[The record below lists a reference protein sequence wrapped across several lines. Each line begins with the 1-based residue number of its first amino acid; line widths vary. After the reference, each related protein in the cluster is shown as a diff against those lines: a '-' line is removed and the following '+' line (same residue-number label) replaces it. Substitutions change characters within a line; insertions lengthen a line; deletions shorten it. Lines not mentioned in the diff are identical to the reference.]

1 MVARTSRNTLVDSRR
16 NQRPREFGRHASGFT
31 LVELLM
37 VIAIVGLLA
46 TFVLVA
52 LAGANQSAKE
62 SRTTAQL
69 VKINELLQDKWQS
82 YQYRNMPPLGN
93 TAGRKIASARRG
105 QYIPV
110 TNPSSGQPFRSFDEW
125 LVMSGGGYRSVHL
138 DRWMATHEVMRM
150 ELPCTLQEVVGP
162 NTNRHQQSLLLDPLD
177 SRLRERSVPALS
189 IAYYTRAK
197 AAVLG
202 NDLSN
207 WSRLYQ
213 SSECL
218 FLILSQMRDGD
229 SSALEYFSE
238 AEIGDTDGDGM
249 NEILDGW
256 GRPILWLRWAPGFRS
271 TLQVTLGE
279 DPQQADMFDP
289 MEVGPSYNPQFA
301 NNPQNVRALFPLIY
315 SSGPDGN
322 YGMKSVQEDAE
333 WITVQSNPFHPSM
346 STVGLVESQSAATD
360 NITNHLLTTR

>member
-1 MVARTSRNTLVDSRR
+1 MIVRTTGKT
-16 NQRPREFGRHASGFT
+16 QSGFT

-52 LAGANQSAKE
+52 LAGANQSARE

-82 YQYRNMPPLGN
+82 YQYRRMPPLGN
-93 TAGRKIASARRG
+93 SLGKKITLARRG
-105 QYIPV
+105 QYLPG
-110 TNPSSGQPFRSFDEW
+110 TNPQTGKPFRSFDEW
-125 LVMSGGGYRSVHL
+125 LAAVGGGYKAVHV
-138 DRWMATHEVMRM
+138 DRWTATNEIMRM

-162 NTNRHQQSLLLDPLD
+162 NMNPQQQSLVLDALDPQ
-177 SRLRERSVPALS
+177 LRRRSVPALS
-189 IAYYTRAK
+189 LAYYTRAT
-197 AAVLG
+197 ASVLA
-202 NDLSN
+202 NDISN
-207 WSRLYQ
+207 WSTLYQ

-218 FLILSQMRDGD
+218 YLILSQMRDGD

-271 TLQVTLGE
+271 TLQVSLGE
-279 DPQQADMFDP
+279 EPHQADMFDP
-289 MEVGPSYNPQFA
+289 MEVGPSYNQVFVS
-301 NNPQNVRALFPLIY
+301 NPLNARALYPLIY
-315 SSGPDGN
+315 SGGPDGK
-322 YGMKSVQEDAE
+322 YGIKSVQQDAE

-346 STVGLVESQSAATD
+346 NTVGLIDSQSAATD
-360 NITNHLLTTR
+360 NITNHLLNTR